1 MMVDQLLDYFSFTLA
16 FDQRGCVE
24 VSPPLLKILNQSS
37 IAAAYELLP
46 VGVTLS
52 PGTQIQSGG
61 TSGLSFHV
69 ALNHETPERRL
80 IALTLDAQSIP
91 MARETGFTKDD
102 LSLMDPVRSHW
113 EEIERLESE
122 LELRGT
128 ELMHSERMASLGTLA
143 AGVAHEINNPLAFI
157 KSNLMSLEGFLQ
169 PMVGTVKSLL
179 ELEAKVPELIADLTT
194 KGLEYEAE
202 ELGFIIEDLDEIL
215 QDLRDGS
222 ERIVT
227 IVSGLKQFSHPSENA
242 LVGTDLN
249 DAVRVAIEL
258 SRNEFKYHATL
269 DVDLNPLPTVE
280 ANSPKI
286 TQVLVNLIVNAAQA
300 IEESGM
306 IRVGSR
312 LKDSNVEVWVE
323 DNGGGIHP
331 EHLSKIFNP
340 FYTTKEVGKGT
351 GLGLA
356 ISHRIMAEHGG
367 SIDVES
373 ELGKGTRFTLKFPV
387 NTEMSTVHAT

>member
-1 MMVDQLLDYFSFTLA
+1 MVDQLLDCFSFTLT
-16 FDQRGCVE
+16 FDQGECIE
-24 VSPPLLKILNQSS
+24 VSPPLLKILNQNS

-46 VGVTLS
+46 VDVTSS
-52 PGTQIQSGG
+52 PGTQIKSAGS
-61 TSGLSFHV
+61 SGLNFHV
-69 ALNHETPERRL
+69 IFNHETPERRL
-80 IALTLDAQSIP
+80 VALTLDAQSIP
-91 MARETGFTKDD
+91 LARESGFIKDD
-102 LSLMDPVRSHW
+102 LSLMDPVRSYW

-122 LELRGT
+122 LKLRGT

-169 PMVGTVKSLL
+169 PMVGTVRSLL
-179 ELEAKVPELIADLTT
+179 VLEEKVPELIADLTT

-202 ELGFIIEDLDEIL
+202 ELGFIVEDLDEIL

-227 IVSGLKQFSHPSENA
+227 IVSGLRQFSHPSESA

-269 DVDLNPLPTVE
+269 DTDLNPLPAVE

-312 LKDSNVEVWVE
+312 VKDDNVEVWVE

-373 ELGKGTRFTLKFPV
+373 KLGEGTRFTLKFPV
-387 NTEMSTVHAT
+387 HT

>member
-1 MMVDQLLDYFSFTLA
+1 MVDQLLDCFSFTLT
-16 FDQRGCVE
+16 FDQGECIE
-24 VSPPLLKILNQSS
+24 VSPPLLKILNQNS

-46 VGVTLS
+46 VDVTSS
-52 PGTQIQSGG
+52 PGTQIKSAGS
-61 TSGLSFHV
+61 SGLNFHV
-69 ALNHETPERRL
+69 IFNHETPERRL
-80 IALTLDAQSIP
+80 VALTLDAQSIP
-91 MARETGFTKDD
+91 LARESGFIKDD
-102 LSLMDPVRSHW
+102 LSLMDPVRSYW
-113 EEIERLESE
+113 EEIERIESE

-169 PMVGTVKSLL
+169 PMVGTVRSLL
-179 ELEAKVPELIADLTT
+179 VLEEKVPELIADLTT

-202 ELGFIIEDLDEIL
+202 ELGFIVEDLDEIL

-227 IVSGLKQFSHPSENA
+227 IVSGLRQFSHPSESA

-269 DVDLNPLPTVE
+269 DTDLNPLPTVE

-286 TQVLVNLIVNAAQA
+286 TQVLVNLIVNASQA

-312 LKDSNVEVWVE
+312 VRDDNVEVWVE

-373 ELGKGTRFTLKFPV
+373 KLGEGTRFTLKFPV
-387 NTEMSTVHAT
+387 HT

>member
-1 MMVDQLLDYFSFTLA
+1 MVDQLLDCFSFTLT
-16 FDQRGCVE
+16 FDQGECIE
-24 VSPPLLKILNQSS
+24 VSPPLLKILNQNS

-46 VGVTLS
+46 VDVTSS
-52 PGTQIQSGG
+52 PGTQIKSAGS
-61 TSGLSFHV
+61 SGLIFHV
-69 ALNHETPERRL
+69 IFNHETPERRL
-80 IALTLDAQSIP
+80 VALTLDAQSIP
-91 MARETGFTKDD
+91 LARESGFIKDD
-102 LSLMDPVRSHW
+102 LSLMDPVRSYW
-113 EEIERLESE
+113 EEIERIESE

-169 PMVGTVKSLL
+169 PMVGTVRSLL
-179 ELEAKVPELIADLTT
+179 VLEEKVPELIADLTT

-202 ELGFIIEDLDEIL
+202 ELGFIVEDLDEIL

-227 IVSGLKQFSHPSENA
+227 IVSGLRQFSHPSESA

-269 DVDLNPLPTVE
+269 DTDLNPLPAVE

-312 LKDSNVEVWVE
+312 VKDDNVEVWVE

-373 ELGKGTRFTLKFPV
+373 KLGEGTRFTLKFPV
-387 NTEMSTVHAT
+387 HT

>member
-1 MMVDQLLDYFSFTLA
+1 MVDQLLDCFSFTLT
-16 FDQRGCVE
+16 FDQGECIE
-24 VSPPLLKILNQSS
+24 VSPQLLKILNQNS

-46 VGVTLS
+46 VDVTSS
-52 PGTQIQSGG
+52 PGTQIKSAGS
-61 TSGLSFHV
+61 SGLNFHV
-69 ALNHETPERRL
+69 IFNHETPERRL
-80 IALTLDAQSIP
+80 VALTLDAQSIP
-91 MARETGFTKDD
+91 LARESGFIKDD
-102 LSLMDPVRSHW
+102 LSLMDPVRSYW
-113 EEIERLESE
+113 EEIERIESE

-169 PMVGTVKSLL
+169 PMVGTVRSLL
-179 ELEAKVPELIADLTT
+179 VLEEKVPELIADLTT

-202 ELGFIIEDLDEIL
+202 ELGFIVEDLDEIL

-227 IVSGLKQFSHPSENA
+227 IVSGLRQFSHPSESA

-269 DVDLNPLPTVE
+269 DTDLNPLPAVE

-312 LKDSNVEVWVE
+312 VKDDNVEVWVE

-373 ELGKGTRFTLKFPV
+373 KLGEGTRFTLKFPV
-387 NTEMSTVHAT
+387 HT

>member
-1 MMVDQLLDYFSFTLA
+1 MVDQLLDCFSFTLT
-16 FDQRGCVE
+16 FDQGECIE
-24 VSPPLLKILNQSS
+24 VSPPLLKILNQNS

-46 VGVTLS
+46 VDVTSS
-52 PGTQIQSGG
+52 PGTQIKSAGS
-61 TSGLSFHV
+61 SGLNFHV
-69 ALNHETPERRL
+69 ILNHETPERRL
-80 IALTLDAQSIP
+80 VALTLDAQSIP
-91 MARETGFTKDD
+91 LARESGFIKDD
-102 LSLMDPVRSHW
+102 LSLMDPVRSYW
-113 EEIERLESE
+113 EEIERIESE

-169 PMVGTVKSLL
+169 PMVGTVRSLL
-179 ELEAKVPELIADLTT
+179 VLEEKVPELIADLTT

-202 ELGFIIEDLDEIL
+202 ELGFIVEDLDEIL

-227 IVSGLKQFSHPSENA
+227 IVSGLRQFSHPSESA

-269 DVDLNPLPTVE
+269 DTDLNPLPTVE

-312 LKDSNVEVWVE
+312 VKDDNVEVWVE

-373 ELGKGTRFTLKFPV
+373 KLGEGTRFTLKFPV
-387 NTEMSTVHAT
+387 HT

>member
-1 MMVDQLLDYFSFTLA
+1 MVDQLLDCFSFTLT
-16 FDQRGCVE
+16 FDQAECIE
-24 VSPPLLKILNQSS
+24 VSPPLLKILNQNS
-37 IAAAYELLP
+37 IPAAYELLP
-46 VGVTLS
+46 VDVTSS
-52 PGTQIQSGG
+52 PGTQIKSAGS
-61 TSGLSFHV
+61 SGLNFHV
-69 ALNHETPERRL
+69 IFNHETPERRL
-80 IALTLDAQSIP
+80 VALTLDAQSIP
-91 MARETGFTKDD
+91 LARESGFIRDD
-102 LSLMDPVRSHW
+102 LSLMDPVRSYW
-113 EEIERLESE
+113 EEIERIESE

-169 PMVGTVKSLL
+169 PMIGTVRSLL
-179 ELEAKVPELIADLTT
+179 VLEEKVPELIADLTT

-202 ELGFIIEDLDEIL
+202 ELGFIVEDLDEIL

-227 IVSGLKQFSHPSENA
+227 IVSGLRQFSHPSESA

-269 DVDLNPLPTVE
+269 DTDLNPLPTVE

-312 LKDSNVEVWVE
+312 VKDDNVEVWVE

-373 ELGKGTRFTLKFPV
+373 KLGEGTRFTLKFPV
-387 NTEMSTVHAT
+387 HT

>member
-1 MMVDQLLDYFSFTLA
+1 MVDQLLDCFSFTLT
-16 FDQRGCVE
+16 FDQGECIE
-24 VSPPLLKILNQSS
+24 VSPPLLKILNQNS

-46 VGVTLS
+46 VDVTSS
-52 PGTQIQSGG
+52 PGTQIKSAGS
-61 TSGLSFHV
+61 SGLNFHV
-69 ALNHETPERRL
+69 IFNHETPERRL
-80 IALTLDAQSIP
+80 VALTLDAQSIP
-91 MARETGFTKDD
+91 LARESGFIKDD
-102 LSLMDPVRSHW
+102 LSLMDPVRSYW
-113 EEIERLESE
+113 EEIERIESE

-169 PMVGTVKSLL
+169 PMVGTVRSLL
-179 ELEAKVPELIADLTT
+179 VLEEKVPELIADLTT

-202 ELGFIIEDLDEIL
+202 ELGFIVEDLDEIL

-227 IVSGLKQFSHPSENA
+227 IVSGLRQFSHPSENA

-269 DVDLNPLPTVE
+269 DTDLNPLPTVE

-312 LKDSNVEVWVE
+312 VKDDNVEVWVE

-356 ISHRIMAEHGG
+356 ISHRIMAEHCG

-373 ELGKGTRFTLKFPV
+373 KLGEGTRFTLKFPV
-387 NTEMSTVHAT
+387 HT

>member
-1 MMVDQLLDYFSFTLA
+1 MVDQLLDCFSFTLT
-16 FDQRGCVE
+16 FDQGECIE
-24 VSPPLLKILNQSS
+24 VSPPLLKILNQNS

-46 VGVTLS
+46 VDVTSS
-52 PGTQIQSGG
+52 PGTQIKSAGS
-61 TSGLSFHV
+61 SGLNFHV
-69 ALNHETPERRL
+69 IFNHETPERRL
-80 IALTLDAQSIP
+80 VALTLDAQSIP
-91 MARETGFTKDD
+91 LARESGFIKDD
-102 LSLMDPVRSHW
+102 LSLMDPVRSYW
-113 EEIERLESE
+113 EEIERIESE

-169 PMVGTVKSLL
+169 PMVGTVRSLL
-179 ELEAKVPELIADLTT
+179 VLEEKVPELIADLTT

-202 ELGFIIEDLDEIL
+202 ELGFIVEDLDEIL

-227 IVSGLKQFSHPSENA
+227 IVSGLRQFSHPSESA

-269 DVDLNPLPTVE
+269 DTDLNPLPTVE

-312 LKDSNVEVWVE
+312 VKDDNVEVWVE

-373 ELGKGTRFTLKFPV
+373 KLGEGTRFTLKFPV
-387 NTEMSTVHAT
+387 HT

>member
-1 MMVDQLLDYFSFTLA
+1 MVDQLLDCFSFTLT
-16 FDQRGCVE
+16 FDQGECIE
-24 VSPPLLKILNQSS
+24 VSPPLLKILNQNS

-46 VGVTLS
+46 VDVTSS
-52 PGTQIQSGG
+52 PGTQIKSAGS
-61 TSGLSFHV
+61 SGLNFHV
-69 ALNHETPERRL
+69 ILNHETPERRL
-80 IALTLDAQSIP
+80 VALTLDAQSIP
-91 MARETGFTKDD
+91 LARESGFIKDD
-102 LSLMDPVRSHW
+102 LSLMDPVRSYW

-122 LELRGT
+122 LKLRGT

-169 PMVGTVKSLL
+169 PMVGTVRSLL
-179 ELEAKVPELIADLTT
+179 VLEEKVPELIADLTT

-202 ELGFIIEDLDEIL
+202 ELGFIVEDLDEIL

-227 IVSGLKQFSHPSENA
+227 IVSGLRQFSHPSENA

-269 DVDLNPLPTVE
+269 DTDLNPLPTVE

-312 LKDSNVEVWVE
+312 VKDDNVEVWVE

-373 ELGKGTRFTLKFPV
+373 KLGEGTRFTLKFPV
-387 NTEMSTVHAT
+387 HT

>member
-1 MMVDQLLDYFSFTLA
+1 MVDQLLDCFSFTLT
-16 FDQRGCVE
+16 FDQGECIE
-24 VSPPLLKILNQSS
+24 VSPPLLKILNQNS

-46 VGVTLS
+46 VDVTSS
-52 PGTQIQSGG
+52 PGTQIKSAGS
-61 TSGLSFHV
+61 SGLNFHV
-69 ALNHETPERRL
+69 IFNHETPERRL
-80 IALTLDAQSIP
+80 VALTLDAQSIP
-91 MARETGFTKDD
+91 LARESGFIKDD
-102 LSLMDPVRSHW
+102 LSLMDPVRSYW

-122 LELRGT
+122 LKLRGT

-169 PMVGTVKSLL
+169 PMVGTVRSLL
-179 ELEAKVPELIADLTT
+179 VLEEKVPELIADLTT

-202 ELGFIIEDLDEIL
+202 ELGFIVEDLDEIL

-227 IVSGLKQFSHPSENA
+227 IVSGLRQFSHPSESA

-269 DVDLNPLPTVE
+269 DTDLNPLPTVE

-312 LKDSNVEVWVE
+312 VKDDNVEVWVE

-373 ELGKGTRFTLKFPV
+373 KLGEGTRFTLKFPV
-387 NTEMSTVHAT
+387 HT

>member
-1 MMVDQLLDYFSFTLA
+1 MVDQLLDCFSFTLT
-16 FDQRGCVE
+16 FDQGECIE
-24 VSPPLLKILNQSS
+24 VSPPLLKILNQNS

-46 VGVTLS
+46 VDVTSS
-52 PGTQIQSGG
+52 PGTQIKSAGS
-61 TSGLSFHV
+61 SGLNFHV
-69 ALNHETPERRL
+69 IFNHETPERRL
-80 IALTLDAQSIP
+80 VALTLDAQSIP
-91 MARETGFTKDD
+91 LARESGFIKDD
-102 LSLMDPVRSHW
+102 LSLMDPVRTYW
-113 EEIERLESE
+113 EEIERIESE

-169 PMVGTVKSLL
+169 PMVGTVRSLL
-179 ELEAKVPELIADLTT
+179 VLEEKVPELIADLTT

-202 ELGFIIEDLDEIL
+202 ELGFIVEDLDEIL

-227 IVSGLKQFSHPSENA
+227 IVSGLRQFSHPSENA

-258 SRNEFKYHATL
+258 SRNEFKYHAML
-269 DVDLNPLPTVE
+269 DTDLNPLPTVE

-312 LKDSNVEVWVE
+312 VKDDNVEVWVE

-356 ISHRIMAEHGG
+356 ISHRIMVEHGG
-367 SIDVES
+367 SIDVQS

-387 NTEMSTVHAT
+387 HT

>member
-1 MMVDQLLDYFSFTLA
+1 MVDQLLDCFSFTLT
-16 FDQRGCVE
+16 FDQGECIE
-24 VSPPLLKILNQSS
+24 VSPPLQKILNQNS

-46 VGVTLS
+46 VDVTSS
-52 PGTQIQSGG
+52 PGTQIKSAGS
-61 TSGLSFHV
+61 SGLNFHV
-69 ALNHETPERRL
+69 IFNHETPERRL
-80 IALTLDAQSIP
+80 VALTLDAQSIP
-91 MARETGFTKDD
+91 FARESGFIKDD
-102 LSLMDPVRSHW
+102 LSLMDPVRSYW
-113 EEIERLESE
+113 EEIERIESE

-169 PMVGTVKSLL
+169 PMVGTVRSLL
-179 ELEAKVPELIADLTT
+179 VLEEKVPELIADLTT

-202 ELGFIIEDLDEIL
+202 ELGFIVEDLDEIL

-227 IVSGLKQFSHPSENA
+227 IVSGLRQFSHPSESA

-269 DVDLNPLPTVE
+269 DTDLNPLPTVE

-312 LKDSNVEVWVE
+312 VKDDNVEVWVE

-373 ELGKGTRFTLKFPV
+373 KLGEGTRFTLKFPV
-387 NTEMSTVHAT
+387 HT

>member
-1 MMVDQLLDYFSFTLA
+1 MVDQLLDCFSFTLT
-16 FDQRGCVE
+16 FDQGECIE
-24 VSPPLLKILNQSS
+24 VSPPLLKILNQNS

-46 VGVTLS
+46 VDVTSS
-52 PGTQIQSGG
+52 PGTQIKSAGS
-61 TSGLSFHV
+61 SGLNFHV
-69 ALNHETPERRL
+69 IFNHETPERRL
-80 IALTLDAQSIP
+80 VALTLDAQSIP
-91 MARETGFTKDD
+91 LARESGFIKDD
-102 LSLMDPVRSHW
+102 LSLMDPVRSYW
-113 EEIERLESE
+113 EEIERIESE

-169 PMVGTVKSLL
+169 PMVGTVRSLL
-179 ELEAKVPELIADLTT
+179 VLEEKVPELIADLTT

-202 ELGFIIEDLDEIL
+202 ELGFIVEDLDEIL

-227 IVSGLKQFSHPSENA
+227 IVSGLRQFSHPSENA

-258 SRNEFKYHATL
+258 SRNEFKYHAML
-269 DVDLNPLPTVE
+269 DTDLNPLPTVE

-312 LKDSNVEVWVE
+312 VKDDNVEVWVE

-356 ISHRIMAEHGG
+356 ISHRIMVEHGG
-367 SIDVES
+367 SIDVQS

-387 NTEMSTVHAT
+387 HT

>member
-1 MMVDQLLDYFSFTLA
+1 MVDQLLDCFSFTLT
-16 FDQRGCVE
+16 FDQGECIE
-24 VSPPLLKILNQSS
+24 VSPPLLKILNQNS

-46 VGVTLS
+46 VDVTSS
-52 PGTQIQSGG
+52 PGTQIKSAGS
-61 TSGLSFHV
+61 SGLNFHV
-69 ALNHETPERRL
+69 ILNHETPERRL
-80 IALTLDAQSIP
+80 VALTLDAQSIP
-91 MARETGFTKDD
+91 LARESGFIKDD
-102 LSLMDPVRSHW
+102 LSLMDPVRSYW
-113 EEIERLESE
+113 EEIERIESE

-169 PMVGTVKSLL
+169 PMVGTVRSLL
-179 ELEAKVPELIADLTT
+179 VLEEKVPELITDLTT

-202 ELGFIIEDLDEIL
+202 ELGFIVEDLDEIL

-227 IVSGLKQFSHPSENA
+227 IVSGLRQFSHPSESA

-269 DVDLNPLPTVE
+269 DTDLNPLPTVE

-312 LKDSNVEVWVE
+312 VKDDNVEVWVE

-373 ELGKGTRFTLKFPV
+373 KLGEGTRFTLKFPV
-387 NTEMSTVHAT
+387 HT

>member
-1 MMVDQLLDYFSFTLA
+1 MVDQLLDCFSFTLT
-16 FDQRGCVE
+16 FDQGECIE
-24 VSPPLLKILNQSS
+24 VSPPLLKILNQNS

-46 VGVTLS
+46 VDVTSS
-52 PGTQIQSGG
+52 PGTQIKSAGS
-61 TSGLSFHV
+61 SGLNFHV
-69 ALNHETPERRL
+69 IFNYETPERRL
-80 IALTLDAQSIP
+80 VALTLDAQSIP
-91 MARETGFTKDD
+91 LARESGFIKDD
-102 LSLMDPVRSHW
+102 LSLMDPVRSYW
-113 EEIERLESE
+113 EEIERIESE

-169 PMVGTVKSLL
+169 PMVGTVRSLL
-179 ELEAKVPELIADLTT
+179 VLEEKVPELIADLTT

-202 ELGFIIEDLDEIL
+202 ELGFIVEDLDEIL

-227 IVSGLKQFSHPSENA
+227 IVSGLRQFSHPSESA

-269 DVDLNPLPTVE
+269 DTDLNPLPAVE

-312 LKDSNVEVWVE
+312 VKDDNVEVWVE

-373 ELGKGTRFTLKFPV
+373 KLGEGTRFTLKFPV
-387 NTEMSTVHAT
+387 HT

>member
-1 MMVDQLLDYFSFTLA
+1 MVDQLLDCFSFTLT
-16 FDQRGCVE
+16 FDQGACVE
-24 VSPPLLKILNQSS
+24 VSPPLLKILNQNS

-46 VGVTLS
+46 VDVTSS
-52 PGTQIQSGG
+52 PGTQIKSAGS
-61 TSGLSFHV
+61 SGLNFHV
-69 ALNHETPERRL
+69 IFNHETPERRL
-80 IALTLDAQSIP
+80 VALTLDAQSIP
-91 MARETGFTKDD
+91 LARESGFIKDD
-102 LSLMDPVRSHW
+102 LSLMDPVRSYW
-113 EEIERLESE
+113 EEIERIESE

-169 PMVGTVKSLL
+169 PMVGTVRSLL
-179 ELEAKVPELIADLTT
+179 VLEEKVPELIADLTT

-202 ELGFIIEDLDEIL
+202 ELGFIVEDLDEIL

-227 IVSGLKQFSHPSENA
+227 IVSGLRQFSHPSENA

-258 SRNEFKYHATL
+258 SRNEFKYHAML
-269 DVDLNPLPTVE
+269 DTDLNPLPTVE

-312 LKDSNVEVWVE
+312 VKEANVEVWVE

-356 ISHRIMAEHGG
+356 ISHRIMVEHGG
-367 SIDVES
+367 SIDVQS

-387 NTEMSTVHAT
+387 HT

>member
-1 MMVDQLLDYFSFTLA
+1 MLEPVLDCFSFTLV
-16 FDQRGCVE
+16 FDKAQCID

-37 IAAAYELLP
+37 AAAAFERVP
-46 VGVTLS
+46 VSVTSL
-52 PGTQIQSGG
+52 PGTQVQAVG
-61 TSGLSFHV
+61 TPGLSFHV
-69 ALNHETPERRL
+69 ALNLETPERRL
-80 IALTLDAQSIP
+80 VALTLDAQSIP
-91 MARETGFTKDD
+91 TARESGFSKDD
-102 LSLMDPVRSHW
+102 LSGSDQARSYW

-179 ELEAKVPELIADLTT
+179 ELEAKVPEVIADLSS

-227 IVSGLKQFSHPSENA
+227 IVSGLRQFSHPSTNTLA
-242 LVGTDLN
+242 STDLN
-249 DAVRVAIEL
+249 DAVRVSIEL

-269 DVDLNPLPTVE
+269 DTDLNPLPLIE
-280 ANSPKI
+280 ANSPEI
-286 TQVLVNLIVNAAQA
+286 TQVLVNLIVNASQA

-306 IRVGSR
+306 IRVGSCV
-312 LKDSNVEVWVE
+312 KDSNVEVWVE
-323 DNGGGIHP
+323 DSGSGIHP
-331 EHLSKIFNP
+331 EQLSKIFNP

-367 SIDVES
+367 SIDVQS

-387 NTEMSTVHAT
+387 AVG

>member
-1 MMVDQLLDYFSFTLA
+1 MVDQLLDCFSFTLT
-16 FDQRGCVE
+16 FDQGECIE
-24 VSPPLLKILNQSS
+24 VSPQLLKILNQNS

-46 VGVTLS
+46 VDVTSS
-52 PGTQIQSGG
+52 PGTQIKSAGS
-61 TSGLSFHV
+61 SGLNFHV
-69 ALNHETPERRL
+69 IFNHETPERRL
-80 IALTLDAQSIP
+80 VALTLDAQSIP
-91 MARETGFTKDD
+91 LARESGFIKDD
-102 LSLMDPVRSHW
+102 LSLMDPVRSYW
-113 EEIERLESE
+113 EEIERIESE

-169 PMVGTVKSLL
+169 PMVGTVRSLL
-179 ELEAKVPELIADLTT
+179 VLEEKVPELIADLTT

-202 ELGFIIEDLDEIL
+202 ELGFIVEDLDEIL

-227 IVSGLKQFSHPSENA
+227 IVSGLRQFSHPSESA

-269 DVDLNPLPTVE
+269 DTDLNPLPTVE

-312 LKDSNVEVWVE
+312 VKDDNVEVWVE

-373 ELGKGTRFTLKFPV
+373 KLGEGTRFTLKFPV
-387 NTEMSTVHAT
+387 HT

>member
-1 MMVDQLLDYFSFTLA
+1 MVDQLLDCFSFTLT
-16 FDQRGCVE
+16 FDQGECIE
-24 VSPPLLKILNQSS
+24 VSPPLLKILNQNS

-46 VGVTLS
+46 VDVTSS
-52 PGTQIQSGG
+52 PGTQIKSAGS
-61 TSGLSFHV
+61 SGLNFHV
-69 ALNHETPERRL
+69 IFNDETPERRL
-80 IALTLDAQSIP
+80 VALTLDAQSIP
-91 MARETGFTKDD
+91 LARESGFIKDD
-102 LSLMDPVRSHW
+102 LSLMDPVRSYW
-113 EEIERLESE
+113 EEIERIESE

-179 ELEAKVPELIADLTT
+179 KLEEKVPEVIAELTT

-202 ELGFIIEDLDEIL
+202 ELGFIVEDLDEIL

-227 IVSGLKQFSHPSENA
+227 IVSGLRQFSHPSESA

-269 DVDLNPLPTVE
+269 DTDLNPLPTVE

-286 TQVLVNLIVNAAQA
+286 TQGLVNLIVNAAQA

-312 LKDSNVEVWVE
+312 VKDDNVEVWVE

-373 ELGKGTRFTLKFPV
+373 KLGEGTRFTLKFPV
-387 NTEMSTVHAT
+387 HT

>member
-1 MMVDQLLDYFSFTLA
+1 MVDQLLDCFSFTLT
-16 FDQRGCVE
+16 FDQGECIE
-24 VSPPLLKILNQSS
+24 VSPPLLKILNQNS

-46 VGVTLS
+46 VDVTSS
-52 PGTQIQSGG
+52 PGTQIKSAGS
-61 TSGLSFHV
+61 SGLNFHV
-69 ALNHETPERRL
+69 ILNHETPERRL
-80 IALTLDAQSIP
+80 VALTLDAQSIP
-91 MARETGFTKDD
+91 LARESGFIKDD
-102 LSLMDPVRSHW
+102 LSLMDPVRSYW
-113 EEIERLESE
+113 EEIERIESE

-169 PMVGTVKSLL
+169 PMVGTVRSLL
-179 ELEAKVPELIADLTT
+179 VLEEKVPELIADLTT

-202 ELGFIIEDLDEIL
+202 ELGFIVEDLDEIL

-227 IVSGLKQFSHPSENA
+227 IVSGLRQFSHPSENA

-269 DVDLNPLPTVE
+269 DTDLNPLPTVE

-312 LKDSNVEVWVE
+312 VKDDNVEVWVE

-373 ELGKGTRFTLKFPV
+373 KLGEGTRFTLKFPV
-387 NTEMSTVHAT
+387 HT

>member
-1 MMVDQLLDYFSFTLA
+1 MVDQLLDCFSFTLT
-16 FDQRGCVE
+16 FDQGECIE
-24 VSPPLLKILNQSS
+24 VSPPLLKILNQNS

-46 VGVTLS
+46 VDVTSS
-52 PGTQIQSGG
+52 PGTQIKSAGS
-61 TSGLSFHV
+61 SGLNFHV
-69 ALNHETPERRL
+69 ILNHETPERRL
-80 IALTLDAQSIP
+80 VALTLDAQSIP
-91 MARETGFTKDD
+91 LARESGFIKDD
-102 LSLMDPVRSHW
+102 LSLMDPVRSYW

-122 LELRGT
+122 LKLRGT

-169 PMVGTVKSLL
+169 PMVGTVRSLL
-179 ELEAKVPELIADLTT
+179 VLEEKVPELITDLTT

-202 ELGFIIEDLDEIL
+202 ELGFIVEDLDEIL

-227 IVSGLKQFSHPSENA
+227 IVSGLRQFSHPSENA

-269 DVDLNPLPTVE
+269 DTDLNPLPTVE

-312 LKDSNVEVWVE
+312 VKDDNVEVWVE

-373 ELGKGTRFTLKFPV
+373 KLGEGTRFTLKFPV
-387 NTEMSTVHAT
+387 HT

>member
-1 MMVDQLLDYFSFTLA
+1 MVDQLLDCFSFTLT
-16 FDQRGCVE
+16 FDQGECIE
-24 VSPPLLKILNQSS
+24 VSPPLLKILNQNS

-46 VGVTLS
+46 VEVTSS
-52 PGTQIQSGG
+52 PGTQIKSAG
-61 TSGLSFHV
+61 SYGLNFHV
-69 ALNHETPERRL
+69 VLNHETSERRL
-80 IALTLDAQSIP
+80 VALTLDAQSIP
-91 MARETGFTKDD
+91 LARESGFIKDD
-102 LSLMDPVRSHW
+102 LSLMDPVRSYW

-122 LELRGT
+122 LDLRGT

-179 ELEAKVPELIADLTT
+179 VLEEKVPELIADLTT

-202 ELGFIIEDLDEIL
+202 ELGFIVEDLDEIL

-227 IVSGLKQFSHPSENA
+227 IVSGLRQFSHPSENA

-269 DVDLNPLPTVE
+269 DTDLNPLPTVE

-312 LKDSNVEVWVE
+312 VKDDNVEVWVE

-373 ELGKGTRFTLKFPV
+373 KLGEGTRFTLKFPV
-387 NTEMSTVHAT
+387 HT

>member
-1 MMVDQLLDYFSFTLA
+1 MVDQLLDCFSFTLT
-16 FDQRGCVE
+16 FDQGECIE
-24 VSPPLLKILNQSS
+24 VSPPLRKILNQNS

-46 VGVTLS
+46 VDVTSS
-52 PGTQIQSGG
+52 PGTQIKSAGS
-61 TSGLSFHV
+61 SGLNFHV
-69 ALNHETPERRL
+69 IFNHETPERRL
-80 IALTLDAQSIP
+80 VALTLDAQSIP
-91 MARETGFTKDD
+91 LARESGFIKDD
-102 LSLMDPVRSHW
+102 LSLMDPVRSYW
-113 EEIERLESE
+113 EEIERIESE

-169 PMVGTVKSLL
+169 PMVGTIRSLL
-179 ELEAKVPELIADLTT
+179 VLEEKVPELIADLTT

-202 ELGFIIEDLDEIL
+202 ELGFIVEDLDEIL

-227 IVSGLKQFSHPSENA
+227 IVSGLRQFSHPSENA

-258 SRNEFKYHATL
+258 SRNEFKYHAML
-269 DVDLNPLPTVE
+269 DTDLNPLPTVE

-312 LKDSNVEVWVE
+312 VKDDNVEVWVE

-356 ISHRIMAEHGG
+356 ISHRIMVEHGG
-367 SIDVES
+367 SIDVQS

-387 NTEMSTVHAT
+387 HT